1 MPNDYYHCA
10 PTHLLGARP
19 TGCHSPHSRPS
30 YQHAPSKPPS
40 TDRLD
45 STLLQV
51 RAEASTIKD
60 FFFFFFFW
68 RNDQTRGWG
77 QNFLQETASPRLT
90 VNKCSLLAALPSTV
104 RALAPIVFQVQTG
117 KGRKESEMADRRFN
131 LLLLQLSLVGCLQF
145 SRAASCLEL
154 PLHPTFPVNLPNCVP
169 WAGSPR
175 GQHTTGC
182 PKAKGRSASQ
192 DQICRLRP
200 MGWLET

>member
-1 MPNDYYHCA
+1 VPLTPLQA
-10 PTHLLGARP
+10 LLPACPQQTSKYRQV
-19 TGCHSPHSRPS
+19 R
-30 YQHAPSKPPS
+30 QHTAPSQS
-40 TDRLD
+40 SGLNN
-45 STLLQV
+45 QGF
-51 RAEASTIKD
+51 

-90 VNKCSLLAALPSTV
+90 VNKYSLLAALPSTV